1 MFFAKFRKQAFDCLR
16 FLLTKVEPS
25 RIFCPNDIV
34 SLTFSRQG
42 GGDVE
47 EAATLTED
55 SLKASERSLDSLAAT
70 RREGP
75 EGGDGG
81 EPSPRRGLAVSWD
94 LSSAGSFSNAYHVRW
109 LSLIHI

>member
-1 MFFAKFRKQAFDCLR
+1 M
-16 FLLTKVEPS
+16 
-25 RIFCPNDIV
+25 
-34 SLTFSRQG
+34 
-42 GGDVE
+42 E

-81 EPSPRRGLAVSWD
+81 EPSPRLGLAVSWD
-94 LSSAGSFSNAYHVRW
+94 LSSAGSFSSVHDLAQFRQHGGLFVVHTSF
-109 LSLIHI
+109 SLQLHSEKFHKRSVLVLFVHPHPLRRTPHALRAWC